1 MHRTMSEQ
9 QCEGWSLVCILIGK
23 NMYRAWEYRVVWCA
37 GLVAGLTIPL
47 EEKQERSRREGGH
60 GRRASL
66 AFDREALHIYRHV
79 RTECSLTIYLY
90 AFKLIYSFDLF
101 IFFGG
106 GLFVDW
112 TTSNGFYSNQFEK
125 PPSSYSPTL
134 NLALYRPT
142 GAVFM

>member
-1 MHRTMSEQ
+1 M
-9 QCEGWSLVCILIGK
+9 
-23 NMYRAWEYRVVWCA
+23 WCA

-101 IFFGG
+101 IFFGEVCS
-106 GLFVDW
+106 LIEQHRMASIPISLRSHQAAIV
-112 TTSNGFYSNQFEK
+112 
-125 PPSSYSPTL
+125 
-134 NLALYRPT
+134 RP
-142 GAVFM
+142 